1 MLRSTYAKLLNEVR
15 YALHVFTL
23 MPVVILINMKYI
35 FLDWLK
41 QFLVMHCLGIQGLLS
56 KFKDFS
62 RQAVKFKGFSRL
74 YKPCTWVN
82 FKMLYRQRKE
92 KLSLQL
98 QCTSQLHQWCLLRS
112 HALRMGPDDLK
123 KLLHTLGSQLRPPS
137 LLSNGL
143 LKPSASTVPSLS

>member
-1 MLRSTYAKLLNEVR
+1 MRFDMHFMFLA
-15 YALHVFTL
+15 L

-35 FLDWLK
+35 FLDWFK

-56 KFKDFS
+56 KCKDFS

-82 FKMLYRQRKE
+82 FKMLYHRRKE

-123 KLLHTLGSQLRPPS
+123 KLLQLLGV
-137 LLSNGL
+137 NC
-143 LKPSASTVPSLS
+143 VPHPYWAMDYSSHLQVLYLNYHNLMDQKL